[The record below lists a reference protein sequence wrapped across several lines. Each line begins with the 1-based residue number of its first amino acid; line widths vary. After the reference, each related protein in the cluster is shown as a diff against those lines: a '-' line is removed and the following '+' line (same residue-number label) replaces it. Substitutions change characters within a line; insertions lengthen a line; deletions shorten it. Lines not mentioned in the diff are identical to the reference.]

1 MNPTLNAAQIAA
13 LEEKLNQLHAKIS
26 YVDHSVSDFANKHMR
41 NYTFQGKEVSPE
53 EIAKQVLS
61 KADEHQLLDDDLP
74 ANDFETNFPFDETPL
89 TFLPQPLRHL
99 VPPPHYTDHSRP

>member
-41 NYTFQGKEVSPE
+41 NYSFQGKEVSLE

-61 KADEHQLLDDDLP
+61 EADEHQWFDDDIP
-74 ANDFETNFPFDETPL
+74 VNDFETNLPFKETAVSW
-89 TFLPQPLRHL
+89 LRQAR
-99 VPPPHYTDHSRP
+99 VKVEVRIS

>member
-61 KADEHQLLDDDLP
+61 EEDEHQWFDDDLP
-74 ANDFETNFPFDETPL
+74 ANDFETNLPFDETAISL
-89 TFLPQPLRHL
+89 LRQASL
-99 VPPPHYTDHSRP
+99 KL